1 MSKLNGLNN
10 ILNIGLIMYFV
21 LLDLKLDKLIRNL
34 VLTLILSSSSA

>member
-21 LLDLKLDKLIRNL
+21 LLDLKLENLIRNL
-34 VLTLILSSSSA
+34 VLTLILSSRSA

>member
-34 VLTLILSSSSA
+34 VFTLILSSSSA

>member
-34 VLTLILSSSSA
+34 VLTLILNSSSA

>member
-21 LLDLKLDKLIRNL
+21 LLDLKLENLIQNL